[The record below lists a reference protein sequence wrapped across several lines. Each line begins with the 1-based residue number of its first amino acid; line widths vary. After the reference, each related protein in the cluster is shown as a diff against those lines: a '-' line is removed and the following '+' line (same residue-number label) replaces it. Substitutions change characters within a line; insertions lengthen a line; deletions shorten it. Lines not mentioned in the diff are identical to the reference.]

1 MKINKLIIF
10 VIACS
15 LITTSCATMGKKA
28 VPTKRPPIYDKPVI
42 DSVETQSPAKE
53 LLKEGIT
60 HLKEKAHQK
69 AEWKF
74 EEAIKL
80 DPDYGPAYYWLA
92 RARYRL
98 NQIKDIIYLLE
109 KAELLLKNSTTWI
122 ERIQKFK
129 DLLYEKTGY

>member
-1 MKINKLIIF
+1 
-10 VIACS
+10 
-15 LITTSCATMGKKA
+15 MGKN

-42 DSVETQSPAKE
+42 ESVEAKSPAKE
-53 LLKEGIT
+53 LLKEGIS
-60 HLKEKAHQK
+60 HLKDKAHQK

-98 NQIKDIIYLLE
+98 DQINNIIYLLD
-109 KAELLLKNSTTWI
+109 KAETLLKNSTTWI

-129 DLLYEKTGY
+129 DLLSEKTDY

>member
-1 MKINKLIIF
+1 MNTNKLIVPAI
-10 VIACS
+10 ILS
-15 LITTSCATMGKKA
+15 LLTTSCATMGKN

-42 DSVETQSPAKE
+42 ESVEAKSPAKE
-53 LLKEGIT
+53 LLKEGIS
-60 HLKEKAHQK
+60 HLKDKAHQK

-98 NQIKDIIYLLE
+98 DQINNIIYLLD
-109 KAELLLKNSTTWI
+109 KAETLLKNSTTWI

-129 DLLYEKTGY
+129 DLLSEKTDY